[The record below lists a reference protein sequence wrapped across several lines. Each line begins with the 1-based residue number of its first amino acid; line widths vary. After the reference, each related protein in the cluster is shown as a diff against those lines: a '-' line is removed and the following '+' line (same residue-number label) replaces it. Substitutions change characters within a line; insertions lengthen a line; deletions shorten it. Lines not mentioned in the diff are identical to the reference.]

1 MKRRKTT
8 ARANDPEISGGR
20 GCSPPVCKAGRRNRP
35 LRRSQRK
42 GCGVSAFET
51 VKRRKPGAASL
62 AGGKWLDGIAFRWL
76 ARKGRSKARRPLPEG
91 LVEKE
96 CGVSA
101 FEIVKRRRLGRR
113 AWPEENGC
121 RAWLSASPAAERA
134 SFRGRG
140 CKSSFPAL
148 AAWARFGKRG
158 FPASPGLAPR
168 LMGWRRRALTWIS
181 AAAVKWRCERWRM
194 AFRSALPATTASF

>member
-1 MKRRKTT
+1 MRR
-8 ARANDPEISGGR
+8 R
-20 GCSPPVCKAGRRNRP
+20 G
-35 LRRSQRK
+35 LRK

-62 AGGKWLDGIAFRWL
+62 AGGKRLDGIAFRWL

-134 SFRGRG
+134 FFAGLAAKEAFPRLRHGRG
-140 CKSSFPAL
+140 SGNAVFRLPQALRPA
-148 AAWARFGKRG
+148 
-158 FPASPGLAPR
+158 
-168 LMGWRRRALTWIS
+168 
-181 AAAVKWRCERWRM
+181 
-194 AFRSALPATTASF
+194 